1 MERFYSFGGV
11 GFTLSAPGDFEEG
24 EDLGRFSEKSA
35 PPGFRAA
42 CAFGNAFPALSGT
55 PALDEPYHTAWL
67 VENGETHVCRSQREN
82 RPWPSCTWTREGRS
96 ISMLWKPEFQS
107 TLSAWQMLQALELF
121 HLLLL
126 EGGAVL
132 HASYILVRGRAIL
145 FSGPSGVGKST
156 QANLWAQY
164 RSAEVING
172 DRVLLRRGPDGSM
185 WAHGICYSGT
195 SGICRN
201 QSAPLA
207 AIVLLAQSKET
218 VIQRL
223 SGLAAFKLLLPQ
235 MAYRTWDPG
244 DVARATQF
252 LSELL
257 TEKPAL
263 YLACRPDESAVK
275 SLEKYL

>member
-1 MERFYSFGGV
+1 
-11 GFTLSAPGDFEEG
+11 
-24 EDLGRFSEKSA
+24 
-35 PPGFRAA
+35 
-42 CAFGNAFPALSGT
+42 
-55 PALDEPYHTAWL
+55 
-67 VENGETHVCRSQREN
+67 
-82 RPWPSCTWTREGRS
+82 
-96 ISMLWKPEFQS
+96 MLWKPEFQS

-223 SGLAAFKLLLPQ
+223 SGLAAFKLLLPRVS
-235 MAYRTWDPG
+235 YHTWAAEEAKNVTDI
-244 DVARATQF
+244 
-252 LSELL
+252 LSALL
-257 TEKPAL
+257 SEKPAFH
-263 YLACRPDESAVK
+263 LACRPDESAVE